1 MYNVMGGH
9 LGAWFYVTGRCSN
22 FEWSVLCA
30 VKPVSNSELKFQ
42 VCSWAC
48 VHYT

>member
-42 VCSWAC
+42 VCS
-48 VHYT
+48 